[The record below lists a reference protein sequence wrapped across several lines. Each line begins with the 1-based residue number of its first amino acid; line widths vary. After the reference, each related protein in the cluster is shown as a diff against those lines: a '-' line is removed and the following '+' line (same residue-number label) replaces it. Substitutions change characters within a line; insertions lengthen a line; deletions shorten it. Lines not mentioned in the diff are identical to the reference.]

1 MEIRQAVIGD
11 LDAVLGIIADGKAAL
26 AAQRLDQWQ
35 GGNPTA
41 EKIEAD
47 IAGGHTVLAVAQ
59 EGDAMPEGCAP
70 LPAGTIL
77 GAIALFEG
85 GEADYDTVT
94 EGAWLTSSPNTP
106 RDGVATYLVMHR
118 LAVSAKARRRG
129 VANALLAAGVER
141 ARELGLTSVRVDTH
155 EGNVPMQR
163 GFEKVGF
170 TRCCAIEISD
180 PGELSRRRI
189 GFELVL

>member
-1 MEIRQAVIGD
+1 
-11 LDAVLGIIADGKAAL
+11 
-26 AAQRLDQWQ
+26 
-35 GGNPTA
+35 
-41 EKIEAD
+41 
-47 IAGGHTVLAVAQ
+47 
-59 EGDAMPEGCAP
+59 MPEGCVP

-106 RDGVATYLVMHR
+106 RDGAATYLVMHR

-129 VANALLAAGVER
+129 VANALLTAGVER

-163 GFEKVGF
+163 GFEKAGF